1 MLRSKSEAAARRNVE
16 VRIVKTLE
24 EDKSEENVCVRDAW
38 GVTEDDRRLKLKT
51 LPAAQYPLVDL
62 GSGRIYTRQPH

>member
-24 EDKSEENVCVRDAW
+24 EVKPEENVCVRDAW
-38 GVTEDDRRLKLKT
+38 GVIED
-51 LPAAQYPLVDL
+51 
-62 GSGRIYTRQPH
+62 

>member
-24 EDKSEENVCVRDAW
+24 EEKTEESECVRDAW
-38 GVTEDDRRLKLKT
+38 GVIED
-51 LPAAQYPLVDL
+51 
-62 GSGRIYTRQPH
+62 